1 MEITARKSK
10 ETARDYA
17 FRTLRKNIVNLK
29 LQPGSMVS
37 EKELADEM
45 DMDLRT
51 VRKVEDGKGNPLA
64 TVLAGYMYLL
74 EISPNILFRVEPCEE
89 GILMDHLFRQLLN
102 LKPEHIMMVCESA
115 VHIRKWR
122 DNHPDVL
129 TLQDYFDAV
138 NKDEVNETN

>member
-1 MEITARKSK
+1 MAAALGHVAAELCLSGRWPVQIAIKQAR
-10 ETARDYA
+10 E
-17 FRTLRKNIVNLK
+17 
-29 LQPGSMVS
+29 
-37 EKELADEM
+37 EKGWTQQELADEM

>member
-1 MEITARKSK
+1 
-10 ETARDYA
+10 
-17 FRTLRKNIVNLK
+17 
-29 LQPGSMVS
+29 
-37 EKELADEM
+37 
-45 DMDLRT
+45 
-51 VRKVEDGKGNPLA
+51 
-64 TVLAGYMYLL
+64 
-74 EISPNILFRVEPCEE
+74 VEPCEE